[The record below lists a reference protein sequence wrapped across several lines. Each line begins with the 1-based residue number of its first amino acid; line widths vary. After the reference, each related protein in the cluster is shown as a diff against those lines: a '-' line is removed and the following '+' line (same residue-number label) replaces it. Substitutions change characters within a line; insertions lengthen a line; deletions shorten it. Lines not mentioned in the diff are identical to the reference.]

1 MVTNPCHFE
10 QNPINGNYIAT
21 VRVKQPN
28 TNKNSEQSY
37 NQKQNQQ
44 QQQQQMIKKDSKVS
58 LPKSA
63 RFA

>member
-21 VRVKQPN
+21 VKVKQPN

-37 NQKQNQQ
+37 NQNQNQQ
-44 QQQQQMIKKDSKVS
+44 
-58 LPKSA
+58 
-63 RFA
+63 